1 MVDNL
6 GRFSGNA
13 SDPRPHQDGKIEGT
27 KHGSSVTIDVE
38 WLVDTGAEV
47 SAITNSNANQF
58 DLVSVAGSASATT
71 GGGGIVMMSGVSTV
85 FEMLDVHSNPQQ
97 VKCSLKIGV
106 KPNNHGS
113 EILGMDRAA
122 YVSAVV
128 EWDPTSRKGRLRIR

>member
-1 MVDNL
+1 MAENL
-6 GRFSGNA
+6 GQFSGNA

-27 KHGSSVTIDVE
+27 KSGSPVTVNVE

-47 SAITNSNANQF
+47 CAISNSNANQF
-58 DLVSVAGSASATT
+58 DLVSAAGSASATT

-85 FEMLDVHSNPQQ
+85 FEMFDANNNPQQ
-97 VKCSLKIGV
+97 VKCSHKIGV
-106 KPNNHGS
+106 KPNNQGS
-113 EILGMDRAA
+113 EILGMDRIA